1 MEKKQHQTMTQEE
14 LKALHGDE
22 YAERFERTHGRRR
35 LLQLIPHMR
44 LDHGEE
50 VVDFGC
56 GNGLLAAEIHGQV
69 QTYTGVDFSEPFIEL
84 AGARA
89 AALGATNVRFV
100 HSTIA
105 DFCERNP
112 ERFDVA
118 FAFDFSEHV
127 YDGMWLEIA
136 RGIRRTLKPGGRLYV
151 HTPNAGFIVERMK
164 TREFLLKHSPEHV
177 AVRSMADN
185 VRLLES
191 AGFEVVNR
199 QFVAHYNVLRFLH
212 ALTTLPYVGQF
223 LQARLFITAVRRR

>member
-1 MEKKQHQTMTQEE
+1 MEKKKQHVLTDKE
-14 LKALHGDE
+14 LKNLHGDE
-22 YAERFERTHGRRR
+22 YAKRFERIHGRRR
-35 LLQLIPHMR
+35 LLQLIPHMQ
-44 LDHGEE
+44 LANGQD

-56 GNGLLAAEIHGQV
+56 GNGLLAAEIHSRV

-89 AALGATNVRFV
+89 ATLGATNVRFV

-105 DFCERNP
+105 DFCRLNP

-127 YDGMWLEIA
+127 YDGMWLDIA
-136 RGIRRTLKPGGRLYV
+136 RGIRHTLKPGGMLYV

-164 TREFLLKHSPEHV
+164 TSKFLLRHSPEHV
-177 AVRSMADN
+177 AVRNMSDN
-185 VRLLES
+185 VRLLET
-191 AGFEVVNR
+191 AGFEILNR

-212 ALTTLPYVGQF
+212 ALTPLPYFGQY